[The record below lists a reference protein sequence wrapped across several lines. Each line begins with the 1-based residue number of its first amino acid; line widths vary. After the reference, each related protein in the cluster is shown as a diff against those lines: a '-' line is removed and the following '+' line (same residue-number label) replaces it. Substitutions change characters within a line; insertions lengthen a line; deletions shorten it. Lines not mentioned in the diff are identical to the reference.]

1 MSEYELQTQ
10 TVQQVVLNNKNASS
24 ANDSSHTTHQK
35 GEKYIVQ

>member
-24 ANDSSHTTHQK
+24 ANNSHTTHQK